1 MLDPNTSIV
10 LEYIKNY
17 FSKNNEYLERI
28 DLLYTG
34 LSAKEINKSIDILEN
49 IGYINVNHKYI
60 SNPIEGINL

>member
-10 LEYIKNY
+10 LEYIKNH

-60 SNPIEGINL
+60 SNPIEEINL